1 MIGPPELNLS
11 LRQVVESTFTPA
23 TSSFASNPFEG
34 LMEPI
39 IEPILSD
46 TTNFSGASLVA
57 FYVMANP
64 ALWSSV
70 EVKFLEGQE
79 QPQIRSWQS
88 DEDLSLKYSVLQ
100 SFSAALV
107 DWRPIVRHA
116 GE

>member
-1 MIGPPELNLS
+1 MRKPTSI
-11 LRQVVESTFTPA
+11 VVS
-23 TSSFASNPFEG
+23 SNPFEG

-57 FYVMANP
+57 FYVMGDPN
-64 ALWSSV
+64 LWSSV

-79 QPQIRSWQS
+79 SPVIRSWQS

-100 SFSAALV
+100 SFSTYLV